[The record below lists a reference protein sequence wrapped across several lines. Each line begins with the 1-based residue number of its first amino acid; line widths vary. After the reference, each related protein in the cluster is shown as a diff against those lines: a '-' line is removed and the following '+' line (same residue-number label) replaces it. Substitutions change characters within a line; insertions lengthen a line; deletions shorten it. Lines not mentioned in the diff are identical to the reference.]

1 MRSRPVVVE
10 AAEVA
15 GVQPAVGVD
24 RLGGGDGI
32 VEVALH
38 DAVAAHQDLAVVGD
52 AHLDAVAR
60 QAGGGGDVLERV
72 AGPGQR
78 HGARLGQPVAGHQRL
93 ERQLVVHPADQLDRD
108 VGGAGDTGPQRR
120 QLALVGDGQQR
131 VVQRRRAGQH
141 RDPFRLN
148 QLHHPVD
155 VEDRRPAASSRR
167 G

>member
-1 MRSRPVVVE
+1 MRSRPAVVE

-24 RLGGGDGI
+24 RLGGGGRV

-52 AHLDAVAR
+52 ADLDVVAR
-60 QAGGGGDVLERV
+60 QARGGGDVLERV
-72 AGPGQR
+72 AGTRER
-78 HGARLGQPVAGHQRL
+78 HGARLGEAVAGHQRL
-93 ERQLVVHPADQLDRD
+93 ERKFLVHAADELDRD
-108 VGGAGDTGPQRR
+108 VGRAGDAGRR
-120 QLALVGDGQQR
+120 VASLPLSVDGEQR

-141 RDPFRLN
+141 RDPFGLD
-148 QLHHPVD
+148 QFHHPVD